1 MILDEIVESVKERYK
16 RIKEETPLEKL
27 IEKIDFNEKKEYRF
41 YDLLKEK
48 KFIFICE
55 CKKASPSK
63 GIIKSDFNYLEIA
76 KEYEESGADVIS
88 CLTEPYYFLGSDEY
102 LLNIK
107 KNVSIPVLRKDFIID
122 PYQIY
127 ESKVLGADVILLIVA
142 ILKDKE
148 LKEYIELAHSLGLSI
163 LVETHNEEEIKRA
176 IAANALVIG
185 VNNRNLKDFSMDYSL
200 SLRMR
205 EKYPN
210 LIMISE
216 SGIRNKE
223 DIKNAKLALSNG
235 VLIGEALMKSNNIKE
250 TLKEFIYES

>member
-1 MILDEIVESVKERYK
+1 
-16 RIKEETPLEKL
+16 
-27 IEKIDFNEKKEYRF
+27 
-41 YDLLKEK
+41 
-48 KFIFICE
+48 
-55 CKKASPSK
+55 
-63 GIIKSDFNYLEIA
+63 
-76 KEYEESGADVIS
+76 
-88 CLTEPYYFLGSDEY
+88 
-102 LLNIK
+102 
-107 KNVSIPVLRKDFIID
+107 
-122 PYQIY
+122 
-127 ESKVLGADVILLIVA
+127 LLIVA

-200 SLRMR
+200 SLSMR

-216 SGIRNKE
+216 TGIRNKE

>member
-1 MILDEIVESVKERYK
+1 
-16 RIKEETPLEKL
+16 
-27 IEKIDFNEKKEYRF
+27 
-41 YDLLKEK
+41 
-48 KFIFICE
+48 
-55 CKKASPSK
+55 
-63 GIIKSDFNYLEIA
+63 
-76 KEYEESGADVIS
+76 
-88 CLTEPYYFLGSDEY
+88 
-102 LLNIK
+102 
-107 KNVSIPVLRKDFIID
+107 
-122 PYQIY
+122 
-127 ESKVLGADVILLIVA
+127 LLIVA

-200 SLRMR
+200 SLSMR

-216 SGIRNKE
+216 SGRRNKE
-223 DIKNAKLALSNG
+223 DIKNTKLALSNG

>member
-1 MILDEIVESVKERYK
+1 M
-16 RIKEETPLEKL
+16 
-27 IEKIDFNEKKEYRF
+27 
-41 YDLLKEK
+41 
-48 KFIFICE
+48 
-55 CKKASPSK
+55 
-63 GIIKSDFNYLEIA
+63 
-76 KEYEESGADVIS
+76 
-88 CLTEPYYFLGSDEY
+88 YFL
-102 LLNIK
+102 L
-107 KNVSIPVLRKDFIID
+107 SI
-122 PYQIY
+122 
-127 ESKVLGADVILLIVA
+127 S
-142 ILKDKE
+142 
-148 LKEYIELAHSLGLSI
+148 SLGLSI